1 MGYFPLSLL
10 TKVFRML
17 FSVHVLKPPLVSL
30 PTPTRGKRN
39 PSERPNPELL
49 GHSARPEAQS
59 SRTQDCTAAGAPRGT
74 RLARSRAAA
83 EPRQRSAGSSPWGA
97 VPRRASERAS
107 GRTPRRT
114 WGRERGW
121 ARRASAQPRK
131 RRPPGPPRCSAP
143 RPAASS
149 RAPGAGIRGRRGRPE
164 LSGGGG
170 GAGRP
175 GSAALLRG

>member
-1 MGYFPLSLL
+1 MGFFFPPLSLL
-10 TKVFRML
+10 TKVFKCYFL
-17 FSVHVLKPPLVSL
+17 FMCSNRLWFLFRRPLAGSAIRA
-30 PTPTRGKRN
+30 TH
-39 PSERPNPELL
+39 NPEQPE
-49 GHSARPEAQS
+49 HSARPEARRP
-59 SRTQDCTAAGAPRGT
+59 RTRDPTAASAPRGLAS
-74 RLARSRAAA
+74 LARSRRARAAQHRLVPVGRC
-83 EPRQRSAGSSPWGA
+83 PRQ
-97 VPRRASERAS
+97 AS

-114 WGRERGW
+114 WRRERGW

-131 RRPPGPPRCSAP
+131 PRPPGPPRCSAP

-170 GAGRP
+170 GAGSP